1 MTRSVLHLFGL
12 AASLMLVTGCRAE
25 PQLPQNPPIE
35 TAETVETAPA
45 AAQAETIAVTIRT
58 DAGEHLF
65 DAELAITPE
74 EQRRGLMFRESLPE
88 NGGMLFPFEYPRYA
102 SFWMRNT
109 VIPLDMIFVMPDGRI
124 SNIARETVPYTLD
137 SHMSDDQVIAVLEI
151 AGGRAEELGIGRGD
165 QVSWEGGPALPQ

>member
-1 MTRSVLHLFGL
+1 M
-12 AASLMLVTGCRAE
+12 MVTGCRAE
-25 PQLPQNPPIE
+25 PQLPPNPPTESAAPTE
-35 TAETVETAPA
+35 TAVAVETAPGE
-45 AAQAETIAVTIRT
+45 AQAETIPVTIRT
-58 DAGEHLF
+58 ATGEQLF
-65 DAELAITPE
+65 AAELAITSE

-151 AGGRAEELGIGRGD
+151 AGGRAEELGIDRGD
-165 QVSWEGGPALPQ
+165 HVSWEGGPALPQ